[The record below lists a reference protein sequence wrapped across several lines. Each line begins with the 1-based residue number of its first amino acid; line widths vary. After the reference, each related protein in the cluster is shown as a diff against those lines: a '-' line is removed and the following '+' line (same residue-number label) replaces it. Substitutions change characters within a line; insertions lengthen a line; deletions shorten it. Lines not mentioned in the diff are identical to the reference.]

1 MPFAL
6 AGDGLR
12 VALRVASRA
21 SRNGVTGIAETQD
34 GRRLKVSVTAVPEA
48 GKANAA
54 VIKLLAKAW
63 RVPKSRM
70 EMVAGRTERNKL
82 LLIRGGDRALMN
94 RITEETTQA

>member
-12 VALRVASRA
+12 VALRVAPRA
-21 SRNGVTGIAETQD
+21 SRNGVTGIVETPA
-34 GRRLKVSVTAVPEA
+34 GRRLKVSVTAAPEA

-63 RVPKSRM
+63 RVPKSCM
-70 EMVAGRTERNKL
+70 EMVAGTTERNKL

-94 RITEETTQA
+94 RIIEETTPA